1 MKKNGAKIFL
11 GLMAVAFCKVG
22 VEALIDPQA
31 VVSAV
36 GIVLDNN
43 SALSS
48 IRAVYGGM
56 HLVFGLFCAWGI
68 FRDPRLPL
76 TLVVL
81 YTCGFLIGRISGM
94 IIDGTP
100 NEFVSTWLVTEAVS
114 LVIAVFLLSV
124 RSTKTLETKGA

>member
-68 FRDPRLPL
+68 FRELKLPL
-76 TLVVL
+76 TLIVL
-81 YTCGFLIGRISGM
+81 YTGGFLIGRISGM
-94 IIDGTP
+94 IIDGAP
-100 NEFVSTWLVTEAVS
+100 NAFVNTWLVTETVS
-114 LVIAVFLLSV
+114 LAIASLLLWV
-124 RSTKTLETKGA
+124 LKTTTSAI

>member
-68 FRDPRLPL
+68 FREPKLPL

-81 YTCGFLIGRISGM
+81 YSGGFVIGRLSGIM
-94 IIDGTP
+94 IDGAP
-100 NEFVSTWLVTEAVS
+100 NEFVNTWFITEAVS
-114 LVIAVFLLSV
+114 LGIAGYLLAGCEKQAAAIS
-124 RSTKTLETKGA
+124 L